1 MSQATYAIEAQP
13 RDSKAKN
20 SDELRKSG
28 FLPAVL
34 YGKGITN
41 QNLSIS
47 YSQFLKVYRQAGES
61 SLIDVT
67 IGSTGSVKTL
77 VQDVA
82 MDSRT
87 DKIIHVDF
95 YQVNMA
101 EKLNA
106 TIPLLFTGEAKA
118 VKELAGILVKSLSE
132 IEVRCLPSDLVHEIT
147 VDLSPLATFEDTICV
162 KDIVLPKGIEVLEQP
177 DVIIA
182 TVTESIS
189 EEELA
194 KLSEK
199 PEGDIQSVQQVEKKK
214 KEEDE
219 PASK

>member
-1 MSQATYAIEAQP
+1 MSQATYAIEAQL

-20 SDELRKSG
+20 SDELRKTG

-47 YSQFLKVYRQAGES
+47 YSQFLKIYRQAGES

-95 YQVNMA
+95 YQVNMT

-106 TIPLLFTGEAKA
+106 TIPLLFTGESKA

-147 VDLSPLATFEDTICV
+147 VDLSPLQTFEDTICI
-162 KDIVLPKGIEVLEQP
+162 KDITLPKGIEVLEQP
-177 DVIIA
+177 DVIVA

-199 PEGDIQSVQQVEKKK
+199 PEADVQSVQQVEKKK
-214 KEEDE
+214 KDEEE
-219 PASK
+219 TASK